1 MLRTMTTTQNLNLQ
15 IGDRIAASYYGQRV
29 EGTITRLR
37 GHSIR
42 WDVRELTIQLDEPTV
57 IMSGAPRTSM
67 IVCDNWRGGDAEG
80 FSHIGWKPLA
90 EGFSREQILVKLN
103 GGAL

>member
-1 MLRTMTTTQNLNLQ
+1 MTTTQNLQLQ

-42 WDVRELTIQLDEPTV
+42 WDVREITIRFDEPTHV
-57 IMSGAPRTSM
+57 APNDRQARVSM
-67 IVCDNWRGGDAEG
+67 IVHDDWHGGDPDG
-80 FSHIGWKPLA
+80 FSQIGWQPIA
-90 EGFSREQILVKLN
+90 EGFSREQILVKLD
-103 GGAL
+103 GGAS

>member
-1 MLRTMTTTQNLNLQ
+1 MRPNLQ
-15 IGDRIAASYYGQRV
+15 LQLGDRIAASYYGIRV

-42 WDVRELTIQLDEPTV
+42 WDVREISIRFDEPTRLV
-57 IMSGAPRTSM
+57 GATLNDREPRTSM
-67 IVCDNWRGGDAEG
+67 IVHDDWHGADPDG
-80 FSHIGWKPLA
+80 FSQCGWGPIA
-90 EGFSREQILVKLN
+90 EGFSREQIIVKLD